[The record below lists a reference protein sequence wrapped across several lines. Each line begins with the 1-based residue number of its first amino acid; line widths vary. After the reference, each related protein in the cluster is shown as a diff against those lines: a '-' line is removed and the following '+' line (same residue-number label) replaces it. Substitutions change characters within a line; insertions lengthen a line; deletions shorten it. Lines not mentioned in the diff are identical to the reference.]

1 MRRLSL
7 AAPSL
12 LLALVACSPD
22 FGLEGIE
29 AGNTA
34 PDTGTPAPEEE
45 EEEEETTPP
54 EEEEPEEE
62 TPPEEEEEENPPEEE
77 EPPPEDDCTE
87 TDERVY
93 VIERDDNTIYLFDPT
108 TLSFE
113 PLGRLSC
120 PGGATPA
127 SMAVGRDG
135 RAWVRSSD
143 DELYQVSL
151 MDLSCDR
158 TTFRMPAG
166 FDSFGM
172 GFATE
177 HDGTW
182 RDHLYVADADS
193 LGVLDTGDLSV
204 DRLGAMDSQS
214 ELTGNALGELWAFL
228 PLLSPARLVQIHQGS
243 GAELE
248 RISLDAFPRASEID
262 AFAFA
267 TWGGE
272 FWLFVRSYGMGNSTD
287 VYRVTAGGTM
297 TLELRDVGFDVVG
310 AGVSTCAPTE

>member
-1 MRRLSL
+1 MRRLAI

-34 PDTGTPAPEEE
+34 PDTGTPAVEEEEPEEE
-45 EEEEETTPP
+45 PEEETTPP
-54 EEEEPEEE
+54 E
-62 TPPEEEEEENPPEEE
+62 EEE

-87 TDERVY
+87 TDERIY
-93 VIERDDNTIYLFDPT
+93 VVERDDKTVYLFDPT

-113 PLGRLSC
+113 SLGRLSC
-120 PGGATPA
+120 LGGASPG

-135 RAWVRSSD
+135 VAWVRSSS
-143 DELYQVSL
+143 DELFQVSL
-151 MDLSCDR
+151 TDLSCDR
-158 TTFRMPAG
+158 TDFRLPAG

-177 HDGTW
+177 YSGTW

-193 LGVLDTGDLSV
+193 LGVLDTADLSV
-204 DRLGAMDSQS
+204 DRLGSMASQS

-228 PLLSPARLVQIHQGS
+228 PLLSPARLVQIDQGS

-248 RISLDAFPRASEID
+248 RISLPSFPPASEID

-267 TWGGE
+267 TWGGD

-287 VYRVTAGGTM
+287 VYRVTAAGTM